1 MTTHRTHDSHA
12 QPPARSAAG
21 YIEPEAIAHRATNC
35 SRNESAG
42 RNESSTIGCTP
53 NTN

>member
-12 QPPARSAAG
+12 QPPARRAAG
-21 YIEPEAIAHRATNC
+21 YIEPEAIAHRAYELFEE
-35 SRNESAG
+35 RG
-42 RNESSTIGCTP
+42 RGEERGSTIGCTP

>member
-1 MTTHRTHDSHA
+1 MTTHKTHDPHA

-21 YIEPEAIAHRATNC
+21 YIEPEAIAHRAYELFEE
-35 SRNESAG
+35 RG
-42 RNESSTIGCTP
+42 RGEGREFEIGCTP